1 MLFVLPTI
9 SRRIFQT
16 FRCQTYDNGE
26 VRLLEMDLEIDCTSS
41 EYKLMLSY
49 AVIMCLVYPIGV
61 WFTLLAV
68 SRTVVP
74 TTNYQLPTTNYRRHQ
89 SARPPEPPA
98 PRCHE
103 SAAHQLTIHLAP
115 CTFHPPTVALVFP
128 KAT

>member
-74 TTNYQLPTTNYRRHQ
+74 TTNYQLPTTDAT
-89 SARPPEPPA
+89 SPLARPSL
-98 PRCHE
+98 RLHDVTSRLRTC
-103 SAAHQLTIHLAP
+103 
-115 CTFHPPTVALVFP
+115 
-128 KAT
+128 